1 MSPSADDVA
10 VTAGSGTAIATQDR
24 SSRHFQQV
32 IPAGGD
38 TIISGR
44 VNVTTTAAEAIAAR
58 SNREYVILLALPSN
72 TDVIDVGDTSTAS
85 GSDFPLVPGASIT
98 IPTEDAIWGDAASG
112 TQVLAY
118 IEVTD

>member
-1 MSPSADDVA
+1 LADDVA
-10 VTAGSGTAIATQDR
+10 VTAGAGTAIATQDR
-24 SSRHFQQV
+24 SARHFQQV

-38 TIISGR
+38 TIASGR

-72 TDVIDVGDTSTAS
+72 TDVIDVGDTATAS
-85 GSDFPLVPGASIT
+85 GSDFPLVPGSSIT
-98 IPTEDAIWGDAASG
+98 IPTEDAIWADAASG

-118 IEVTD
+118 IEVYD